1 MFHFHFRLFL
11 SSEGHYFGVAI
22 MSIAYW
28 LNDISIQ
35 VWCIK
40 LKRIN
45 VYEDQSYYNRIP
57 IFGHP
62 SNTKKRKKRKLI
74 RLLVSKSIVSFE
86 MSRVWGIEMLTV
98 WTSKHRQANGCKDQ
112 SKLTFSPSSKV
123 LLMVDMVATSSICS
137 NSSAISGFHIPRGTL
152 AAPPSAF
159 SREKARRFGWVIWDL
174 VGLFSHDIVWNR
186 STYHP
191 ND

>member
-1 MFHFHFRLFL
+1 MKINHITIESRF
-11 SSEGHYFGVAI
+11 SSIRA
-22 MSIAYW
+22 
-28 LNDISIQ
+28 
-35 VWCIK
+35 
-40 LKRIN
+40 
-45 VYEDQSYYNRIP
+45 
-57 IFGHP
+57 
-62 SNTKKRKKRKLI
+62 KRKLI

-174 VGLFSHDIVWNR
+174 VGLFSHDIAWNGSKNR
-186 STYHP
+186 P
-191 ND
+191 NDQFVSKYPLHSVVSYTTYFLPNLLL